1 MTNIDDIINGIDTL
15 KPIPPVAAQI
25 MALAEDENSSMSDIA
40 DLIIYDPSITA
51 SLLKVCNSAYFGV
64 SRNVESVRDA
74 ITLLGLDQII
84 EIILLNGTAEN
95 FRDEPDGYGLGEGEL
110 WHHAVLS
117 AHVAKV
123 LAENHGL
130 ANKKHLIFTA
140 ALLKDIGKIIMGRFV
155 AFSYE
160 KINIL
165 VNSKGYSFNEAEKEV
180 IGMNHEEL
188 GALVG
193 EKWRFGKKLIYIIRN
208 HHMSEEAS
216 RDDPETAM
224 VYLADIVCMMMGF
237 GTGVDG
243 LAYRFYSDVLNRM
256 NLTEQDLQ
264 KIIYNTGESRQKNSK
279 IVEFGLV

>member
-15 KPIPPVAAQI
+15 KPIPPIAAQI

-40 DLIIYDPSITA
+40 DLIVHDPSITA
-51 SLLKVCNSAYFGV
+51 SLLKICNSAYFGV
-64 SRNVESVRDA
+64 SRKVESVLDA
-74 ITLLGLDQII
+74 ITLLGLDQIV
-84 EIILLNGTAEN
+84 ELVLLNGTAEN

-117 AHVAKV
+117 AHVAKI
-123 LAENHGL
+123 LAESHGL
-130 ANKKHLIFTA
+130 ADKKHLIFTA

-208 HHMSEEAS
+208 HHMSEES
-216 RDDPETAM
+216 CRDDVETAL

-264 KIIYNTGESRQKNSK
+264 KIIYDTGERRQKIQKLLN
-279 IVEFGLV
+279 LV

>member
-40 DLIIYDPSITA
+40 DLIVYDPSITA
-51 SLLKVCNSAYFGV
+51 SLLKICNSAYFGL
-64 SRNVESVRDA
+64 SRKVESVRDA
-74 ITLLGLDQII
+74 ITLLGLDQIV
-84 EIILLNGTAEN
+84 ELILLNGTAEN
-95 FRDEPDGYGLGEGEL
+95 FRDEPNGYGLGEGEL

-140 ALLKDIGKIIMGRFV
+140 ALVKDIGKIIMGRFV

-208 HHMSEEAS
+208 HHMSAEAC
-216 RDDPETAM
+216 RDDVETAM

-237 GTGVDG
+237 GTGLDG

-256 NLTEQDLQ
+256 NLTDQDLQ
-264 KIIYNTGESRQKNSK
+264 KTIYDTGERRQKIQKLLN
-279 IVEFGLV
+279 LV

>member
-1 MTNIDDIINGIDTL
+1 MTNIDDIISGIGTL
-15 KPIPPVAAQI
+15 TPIPPVAAQI
-25 MALAEDENSSMSDIA
+25 MALSEDENSSVSDIA
-40 DLIIYDPSITA
+40 DLIIHDPSITA
-51 SLLKVCNSAYFGV
+51 SLLKICNSAYFGLP
-64 SRNVESVRDA
+64 RQIESVRDA
-74 ITLLGLDQII
+74 ITLLGLDQIV
-84 EIILLNGTAEN
+84 ELVLLNGTAEN

-165 VNSKGYSFNEAEKEV
+165 VHSKGYSFNEAEKEI

-188 GALVG
+188 GAQVG
-193 EKWRFGKKLIYIIRN
+193 KKWRFGDKLIYIIGN
-208 HHMSEEAS
+208 HHMTDETC
-216 RDDPETAM
+216 RNDPETAL
-224 VYLADIVCMMMGF
+224 VYLADIVCMMIGF
-237 GTGVDG
+237 GTSVDG
-243 LAYRFYSDVLNRM
+243 LAYLFYSDVLNRM
-256 NLTEQDLQ
+256 NLTEKDLQ
-264 KIIYNTGESRQKNSK
+264 NVIFDTGEHRQKIEKLLN
-279 IVEFGLV
+279 LV

>member
-25 MALAEDENSSMSDIA
+25 MALAEDENSSMSEIA
-40 DLIIYDPSITA
+40 DLIVYDPSITA
-51 SLLKVCNSAYFGV
+51 SMLKICNSAYFGL
-64 SRNVESVRDA
+64 SRKVESVRDA
-74 ITLLGLDQII
+74 ITLLGLDQMV
-84 EIILLNGTAEN
+84 ELVLLNGTAEN
-95 FRDEPDGYGLGEGEL
+95 FKDEPDGYGLGEGEL

-117 AHVAKV
+117 AYVAKV

-140 ALLKDIGKIIMGRFV
+140 ALVKDVGKIIMGRFV

-193 EKWRFGKKLIYIIRN
+193 KKWQFGKKLIYIIRH
-208 HHMSEEAS
+208 HHMSEEAC
-216 RDDPETAM
+216 RDDAETAM

-237 GTGVDG
+237 GTGMDG

-264 KIIYNTGESRQKNSK
+264 KIIYDTGERRQKLQKLLN
-279 IVEFGLV
+279 LV

>member
-1 MTNIDDIINGIDTL
+1 
-15 KPIPPVAAQI
+15 
-25 MALAEDENSSMSDIA
+25 
-40 DLIIYDPSITA
+40 
-51 SLLKVCNSAYFGV
+51 AYFGL
-64 SRNVESVRDA
+64 SRKVESVRDA
-74 ITLLGLDQII
+74 ITLLGLDQIV
-84 EIILLNGTAEN
+84 ELILLNGTAEN
-95 FRDEPDGYGLGEGEL
+95 FRDEPNGYGLGEGEL

-140 ALLKDIGKIIMGRFV
+140 ALVKDIGKIIMGRFV

-208 HHMSEEAS
+208 HHMSAEAC
-216 RDDPETAM
+216 RDDVETAM

-237 GTGVDG
+237 GTGLDG

-256 NLTEQDLQ
+256 NLTDQDLQ
-264 KIIYNTGESRQKNSK
+264 KTIYDTGERRQKIQKLLN
-279 IVEFGLV
+279 LV